1 VSSVRQRISA
11 EERRTRILEGALRV
25 FAERGYAGAS
35 MTAIAESAG
44 ITPAVI
50 YDHFSS
56 KAELQITL
64 LDAQAKA
71 LMEAVGRALAEAPQ
85 ALDERLRTGVDA
97 FFRFVQQQ
105 SPAWWLLFR
114 DPPSQP
120 DIAAAYSRIQ
130 SEATAGIVAF
140 LRESAPPELLT
151 RPEAERDLEM
161 FAQLLR
167 TAQNGLAAW
176 WHEHPEMPRADLVDR
191 VVEFAWLG
199 LERVAG
205 GERAERG

>member
-1 VSSVRQRISA
+1 
-11 EERRTRILEGALRV
+11 
-25 FAERGYAGAS
+25 